1 MTRHL
6 RNALLVSVGVGALAV
21 AAATVALANFT
32 ADPAREDL
40 SGPALAEADQG
51 VVAPVAGDA
60 LFTASPETAGACVT
74 AETVVTRLQ
83 ADRAAVGGETVML
96 ADGLEQAFADAWRR
110 EVDLRP
116 VAVSTV
122 IAHVFRTGEASGA
135 MVDVVEVD
143 AAGCAMTRTILS
155 AEEWATL
162 LGMAAGV
169 GV

>member
-6 RNALLVSVGVGALAV
+6 RNAFLVSVGIGALAV

-32 ADPAREDL
+32 TDPAVEDL
-40 SGPALAEADQG
+40 SGPAPAEADQDV
-51 VVAPVAGDA
+51 VVAPVAGAA
-60 LFTASPETAGACVT
+60 LFAAPAEACVT
-74 AETVVTRLQ
+74 ADAVVTRLQ
-83 ADRAAVGGETVML
+83 ADRLAIGGETVML
-96 ADGLEQAFADAWRR
+96 AGGLEQAFADAWRR
-110 EVDLRP
+110 TVDLRP

-122 IAHVFRTGEASGA
+122 VAHVFRTVEASGA

-155 AEEWATL
+155 GEEWARL
-162 LGMAAGV
+162 LGIAAGV

>member
-6 RNALLVSVGVGALAV
+6 RNALIVSVGVGALAV
-21 AAATVALANFT
+21 AAATVALASFA
-32 ADPAREDL
+32 ADPALEDL
-40 SGPALAEADQG
+40 SGPVPAEADQG
-51 VVAPVAGDA
+51 MAAPVAGAA
-60 LFTASPETAGACVT
+60 LFAASPKTAGACVT
-74 AETVVTRLQ
+74 ADTVVTRLQ
-83 ADRAAVGGETVML
+83 ADRSAIGGETVML

-110 EVDLRP
+110 ALDLRP

-122 IAHVFRTGEASGA
+122 IAHVFRTEDVSGA

-143 AAGCAMTRTILS
+143 TAGCAMTRTILS